1 MERIK
6 YARRQAYS
14 NSLMIL
20 QNSILQINR
29 ISMVKWQD
37 LQFNVPSIL
46 YREPPYCSLNP

>member
-37 LQFNVPSIL
+37 VQFNIPIYSVS
-46 YREPPYCSLNP
+46 